1 MRAQVRLLQLL
12 INYWD
17 PETKAFNIDGKPL
30 RIEVD
35 DIYFIT

>member
-1 MRAQVRLLQLL
+1 MRDQVRLLQTM

-17 PETKAFNIDGKPL
+17 PETKAFNLDGKPL

-35 DIYFIT
+35 DI